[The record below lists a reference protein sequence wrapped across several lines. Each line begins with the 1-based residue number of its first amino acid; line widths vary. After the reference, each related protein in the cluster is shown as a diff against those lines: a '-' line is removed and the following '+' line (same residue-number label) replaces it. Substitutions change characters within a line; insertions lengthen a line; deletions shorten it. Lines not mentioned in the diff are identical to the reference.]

1 MGSFL
6 GSFWSSL
13 FLERGI
19 EDEKG
24 WAKRD
29 GRGGSSQCRTRGGGG
44 GVEGSDGLAKEGW
57 PEHCDGVKG

>member
-29 GRGGSSQCRTRGGGG
+29 GREEEAVNVGRVVVVVLRALTAWRRK
-44 GVEGSDGLAKEGW
+44 VGLNIVMEL
-57 PEHCDGVKG
+57 E

>member
-29 GRGGSSQCRTRGGGG
+29 GREEEAVNVGRVVVVVVLRALTAWRRK
-44 GVEGSDGLAKEGW
+44 VGLNIVMEL
-57 PEHCDGVKG
+57 E

>member
-6 GSFWSSL
+6 GSFLSSL

-24 WAKRD
+24 RAKKKD
-29 GRGGSSQCRTRGGGG
+29 GREEEAVNVGRVVVVLRALTVWRRK
-44 GVEGSDGLAKEGW
+44 VGLNIVMEL
-57 PEHCDGVKG
+57 E